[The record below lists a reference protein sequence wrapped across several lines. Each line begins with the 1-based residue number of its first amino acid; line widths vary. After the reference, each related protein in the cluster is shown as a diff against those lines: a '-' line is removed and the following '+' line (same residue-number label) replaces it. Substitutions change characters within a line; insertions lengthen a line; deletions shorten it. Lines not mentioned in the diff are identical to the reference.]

1 MERYYQSDN
10 KNGMYVIR
18 GRVLDEK
25 EVIEDI
31 DVAEDDS
38 LLYEV

>member
-1 MERYYQSDN
+1 
-10 KNGMYVIR
+10 MYVIR

>member
-1 MERYYQSDN
+1 
-10 KNGMYVIR
+10 MYVIR

-25 EVIEDI
+25 EVVEDI